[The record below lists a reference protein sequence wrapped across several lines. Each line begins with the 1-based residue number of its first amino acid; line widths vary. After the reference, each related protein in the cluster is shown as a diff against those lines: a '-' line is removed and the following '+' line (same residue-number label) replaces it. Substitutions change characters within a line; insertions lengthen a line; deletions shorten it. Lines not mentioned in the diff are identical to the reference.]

1 MFSAFSREHAVRLEN
16 ASILKGMLQAGILS
30 DKAVNKSAILT
41 YMCMYIYVYI
51 VSWVHCNDTRYI
63 KILFLYYL
71 SVTACL
77 GQRHSFHKIET
88 SLYIHVHVHVHVCV
102 CVDNTTVHS

>member
-41 YMCMYIYVYI
+41 YVYMYTCIYMYVYI
-51 VSWVHCNDTRYI
+51 VSWIHCNDTCYI
-63 KILFLYYL
+63 NFYTTVYL

-77 GQRHSFHKIET
+77 GQGHSFHTNKT
-88 SLYIHVHVHVHVCV
+88 SLYIHVHVHVLYV
-102 CVDNTTVHS
+102 